1 MISNK
6 LSQLEPALNDTLN
19 ITDLII
25 QNKNFSSQKIEDNL
39 TSRNIDEDGS
49 SISGSS
55 SMSFNYISDD
65 FYENVFKIHEDAY
78 DIFKKLL
85 LCCTNYSSSEDQEDI
100 DVLINEI
107 NKEIFNFNKEIQEI
121 RIKKTIH
128 LANFPTEVI
137 DETGNKKI
145 YEFSSEDAKLID
157 RINRF
162 LDKYKEYNSTF

>member
-107 NKEIFNFNKEIQEI
+107 NKEI

-157 RINRF
+157 RINSF

>member
-128 LANFPTEVI
+128 LANFPT
-137 DETGNKKI
+137 
-145 YEFSSEDAKLID
+145 KLID
-157 RINRF
+157 RINSF